1 VLLPRSEWG
10 LVTQPWECS
19 HFLSERET
27 SNAMRVKEGNFF
39 FLTQFWQ
46 WQLDRT
52 VKQLYCTTCH
62 GLIGLYLQLIL
73 SNTRQPP
80 SHTDQLYP
88 AKQSNTV
95 TATFFNFQIS
105 WEFLS
110 HSSSDVAN
118 DMAWGAS
125 FPTRE
130 NIKKTPNF
138 TQFNNKQHKK
148 IIYLFIIII
157 Y

>member
-1 VLLPRSEWG
+1 
-10 LVTQPWECS
+10 
-19 HFLSERET
+19 
-27 SNAMRVKEGNFF
+27 M
-39 FLTQFWQ
+39 
-46 WQLDRT
+46 
-52 VKQLYCTTCH
+52 KQLYCTTWH

-73 SNTRQPP
+73 LNTRQPP
-80 SHTDQLYP
+80 SHSDQLYP

-95 TATFFNFQIS
+95 TATFFIFQIS

-125 FPTRE
+125 FPSRE

-138 TQFNNKQHKK
+138 TQFNNKQHNLLLLLFINTQTLILLNSANNWINTLK
-148 IIYLFIIII
+148 IIQKNKS
-157 Y
+157 

>member
-1 VLLPRSEWG
+1 
-10 LVTQPWECS
+10 
-19 HFLSERET
+19 
-27 SNAMRVKEGNFF
+27 M
-39 FLTQFWQ
+39 
-46 WQLDRT
+46 
-52 VKQLYCTTCH
+52 CH

-80 SHTDQLYP
+80 SHSDQLYT

-130 NIKKTPNF
+130 NIKKKPRILPNSII
-138 TQFNNKQHKK
+138 NNIKK
-148 IIYLFIIII
+148 LFIYLLLLSINTQP
-157 Y
+157 